1 MATWLVEDNYPESV
15 NSVDLKQQ
23 LRSASKT
30 RQVDTQKFDSQAKP
44 LSGNAL
50 LQNHTTVLLAL
61 LDSDILL
68 SVHLADRV
76 IIGRQD
82 FETNEKADIDLMPY
96 GGRDRG
102 VSRRHAALYRTNHT
116 VSLVDLNSTNGT
128 YLNGVKLAADQP
140 RLLREG
146 DEVRFGSMRFH
157 ISFDG

>member
-1 MATWLVEDNYPESV
+1 MATRLDENNYPESV
-15 NSVDLKQQ
+15 HSYDLKQQ

-30 RQVDTQKFDSQAKP
+30 KQVDNQKFDSQAKP
-44 LSGNAL
+44 LAGNAL

-61 LDSDILL
+61 MDSDILL
-68 SVHLADRV
+68 SVDLADRV